1 VDRFAVDSGNAG
13 DMQVTAAGYERLQ
26 SELATLR
33 TDGRREMGERLREA
47 RKDGDLANNPTVFD
61 LLEEQ
66 AELERRIAVLEG
78 HAASAQVVDP
88 TANGMAGIGSVVGVR
103 HLDTGEMAQYELVG
117 SIDPDVGNGR
127 VSVSAPVGGRSSVG
141 TQARQSRPRRRA
153 GRLRSKFSAS
163 GPALTQGLSSGG
175 PHEPSSEFA
184 RGGSPE
190 RVRDGPGGLRRTA
203 G

>member
-1 VDRFAVDSGNAG
+1 VDRFAVNSGNAG
-13 DMQVTAAGYERLQ
+13 DLQVTAAGYERLQ

-47 RKDGDLANNPTVFD
+47 RKDGDLANNPTLFD

-88 TANGMAGIGSVVGVR
+88 TANGMAGIGTVVGVR

-117 SIDPDVGNGR
+117 SIDPEVGNGR
-127 VSVSAPVGGRSSVG
+127 VSVSAPVGRALFGRHAGETVEAETPCGTLAIEVLGVRPSSD
-141 TQARQSRPRRRA
+141 SRPVVGRA
-153 GRLRSKFSAS
+153 A
-163 GPALTQGLSSGG
+163 
-175 PHEPSSEFA
+175 
-184 RGGSPE
+184 
-190 RVRDGPGGLRRTA
+190 
-203 G
+203 

>member
-13 DMQVTAAGYERLQ
+13 DLQVTAAGYERLQ

-47 RKDGDLANNPTVFD
+47 RKDGDLANNPTLFD

-117 SIDPDVGNGR
+117 SIDPYVGNGR
-127 VSVSAPVGGRSSVG
+127 VSVSAPVGRALFGRHAGETVEVETPCGTLAIEVLGVRPSSD
-141 TQARQSRPRRRA
+141 SRPVVGRA
-153 GRLRSKFSAS
+153 A
-163 GPALTQGLSSGG
+163 
-175 PHEPSSEFA
+175 
-184 RGGSPE
+184 
-190 RVRDGPGGLRRTA
+190 
-203 G
+203 